1 MISRLK
7 GTVWEKQLSCVE
19 LNVHGVGYNV
29 QIPMSTFDSLPAEG
43 GECELFIHTQVRDDA
58 IILFGFATRDE
69 RRLFELLITVS
80 GVGGKLALSVLSGLP
95 VSSFISAVS
104 SKNTLILSKIPGIGK
119 RTAERITVEL
129 HDKVNK
135 FGTVAMTAGMTGG
148 EPVSDAMGDALFALE
163 QLGYKRDQ
171 ALKAL
176 QKVAAELTPEEQD
189 SATFLRLSLKSLNK

>member
-1 MISRLK
+1 MISRLQ
-7 GTVWEKQLSCVE
+7 GIIWEKQLSCVE
-19 LNVHGVGYNV
+19 LNVHGVGYSV
-29 QIPMSTFDSLPAEG
+29 QIPMSTFDALPLEG
-43 GECELFIHTQVRDDA
+43 KECELFIHTQVRDDA
-58 IILFGFATRDE
+58 IILFGFASRDE

-104 SKNTLILSKIPGIGK
+104 AKNTLILSKIPGIGK
-119 RTAERITVEL
+119 RTAERIAVEL
-129 HDKVNK
+129 HDKVSK
-135 FGTVAMTAGMTGG
+135 FGVIAATDGTVGS

-176 QKVAAELTPEEQD
+176 QKVAAELAEDEQN
-189 SATFLRLSLKSLNK
+189 SATLLRLTLKSLNK